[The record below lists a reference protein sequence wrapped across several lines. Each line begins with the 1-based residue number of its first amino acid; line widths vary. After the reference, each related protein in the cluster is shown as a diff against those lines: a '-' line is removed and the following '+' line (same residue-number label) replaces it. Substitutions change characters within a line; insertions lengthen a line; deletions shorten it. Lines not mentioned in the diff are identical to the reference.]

1 MKQFIVNCSSAF
13 KRAAVVATLVLA
25 TVALSASAPS
35 AVLAETKPVVVV
47 SMAGYDA
54 LMSDLKFLGEISES
68 PQLAQGL
75 EGILALVTRAQG
87 LVGLDKAKPIGASVS
102 ISEDGQPVVLVF
114 VPVTDS
120 EKLLDALQG
129 LVPEVEDLGDD
140 ITRLKP
146 INGPSVFMTEEEG
159 WAFISN
165 SQDNLDDLPE
175 DPEELLGDLAKK
187 YDLAFEINVGNVPQQ
202 FIDLAVGQMKQGAQ
216 GGLRQLPDEDDETYR
231 VRKEF
236 IEKYLD
242 QISQIL
248 EEMDR
253 ITIGFA
259 IDSKTRNSYLD
270 VSLTVEPGGK
280 MARQLAAAAKSGKTT
295 KFAGLADK
303 EAVANLHFTSPVME
317 EDKEVL
323 LEVLAMGRKEAA
335 KKIDEDTSI
344 DDASAKQAVH
354 EMANDLFD
362 VIEAT
367 LNGGTLNGG
376 AVMLGDGPFE
386 FVLGGLVVD
395 ARKLEKAVKRA
406 VDMFGQAPDFPPVKL
421 NAAEHDGVTFHTLTV
436 PAPDDEARRIFG
448 DEITVALGF
457 GDDRIVIAAGE
468 NPVKAASG
476 VLDKSKGGSGS
487 KLPAGQLQVKLAP
500 LVKLGAEADNDETN
514 KALAEL
520 MVKLLEESEKD
531 HINVTSEIVP
541 NGSTMRIEIEEGVL
555 EAFGKA
561 AKQGMQRGGR

>member
-1 MKQFIVNCSSAF
+1 LGDVVVKRFIVKCSSAL
-13 KRAAVVATLVLA
+13 KRVAAVAALALPVA
-25 TVALSASAPS
+25 APS

-47 SMAGYDA
+47 SLAGYDA
-54 LMSDLKFLGEISES
+54 LIGDLNFMGELSGT
-68 PQLAQGL
+68 PQLAQSL

-87 LVGLDKAKPIGASVS
+87 LVGLDKTKPIGASVS
-102 ISEDGQPVVLVF
+102 ISEDGQPVPLVF

-140 ITRLKP
+140 ILRLKP
-146 INGPSVFMTEEEG
+146 INSPSVFMKEAEG
-159 WAFISN
+159 WAFLSN
-165 SQDNLDDLPE
+165 SQDNLDDVPAN
-175 DPEELLGDLAKK
+175 PGRILGDLAKK
-187 YDLAFEINVGNVPQQ
+187 YDLAVEINVGNVPQPY
-202 FIDLAVGQMKQGAQ
+202 IDMAVGQMKQGAQ
-216 GGLRQLPDEDDETYR
+216 GGLKQLPDEDDETYR

-236 IEKYLD
+236 VERYLGQVSD
-242 QISQIL
+242 VL
-248 EEMDR
+248 EELDR
-253 ITIGFA
+253 ITFGFA

-270 VSLTVEPGGK
+270 VSVTVEPGGK
-280 MARQLAAAAKSGKTT
+280 MAGQFAAAAKSGKTT

-303 EAVANLHFTSPVME
+303 DAVANLHFTSPVME

-323 LEVLAMGRKEAA
+323 LEVLEMGRKEAA
-335 KKIDEDTSI
+335 KQIDEDESI
-344 DDASAKQAVH
+344 DGASTKQAVR
-354 EMANDLFD
+354 EMATDFFD
-362 VIEAT
+362 VVEAT
-367 LNGGTLNGG
+367 VKGGTLNGG

-386 FVLGGLVVD
+386 LVLGGLVVD

-406 VDMFGQAPDFPPVKL
+406 VDMFGQAPEFPPVKL

-436 PAPDDEARRIFG
+436 PAPDDEFSKILG

-476 VLDKSKGGSGS
+476 VLDKSKGGAGA
-487 KLPAGQLQVKLAP
+487 KLPPVQLQLKLAP
-500 LVKLGAEADNDETN
+500 LVKLGAEADSDETN
-514 KALAEL
+514 KAMAEL
-520 MVKLLEESEKD
+520 IAKLLEESEKD
-531 HINVTSEIVP
+531 HINVTSQIVP

-561 AKQGMQRGGR
+561 AKQGMARGR